1 MQKRLE
7 EYGKTIEITG
17 FRNIHIRDAKF
28 ISQTLT
34 SRLNGDCEIQFFD
47 ADLVATWQHL
57 YFAVL
62 NAIMNLR
69 SSRRISKSIAVETVL
84 YACAQK
90 QIQKAIDIIGLKPNC
105 ENAALVVICE
115 DEASA
120 TAGLDK
126 VSKFLGSMPDD
137 SVLELSKL
145 KIERIRKAFDIT
157 QTELTT
163 ASASGVNEEQAL
175 VDLVVERV
183 ALLSTRL

>member
-7 EYGKTIEITG
+7 EFGKTVEITG
-17 FRNIHIRDAKF
+17 FRNVHIKDAKF
-28 ISQTLT
+28 ISQTLM
-34 SRLNGDCEIQFFD
+34 SKLSGHCEIQFFD

-57 YFAVL
+57 YFAVI

-90 QIQKAIDIIGLKPNC
+90 QIQKAIDIIGLKPSS
-105 ENAALVVICE
+105 ENAALIAICE
-115 DEASA
+115 DETSA
-120 TAGLDK
+120 KDGLEE
-126 VSKFLGSMPDD
+126 VSKFLGSIPDD

-157 QTELTT
+157 QTELT
-163 ASASGVNEEQAL
+163 AAAASGANEEQAL